1 MKSID
6 LPFNSEVIM
15 TGEMNWVYPVGVGA
29 LLTLFLLFLNNRVAV
44 PVRQKNRRG
53 TRRDRTGF

>member
-1 MKSID
+1 
-6 LPFNSEVIM
+6 M
-15 TGEMNWVYPVGVGA
+15 TGEMNWVYPAGMGA

-53 TRRDRTGF
+53 TRRNRTGV